1 MSSKRLHEMNDL
13 RDMRLFPISIYAGAT
28 GNVLASIT
36 ATWFINGW
44 YKELWLLWLWAVG
57 LVGLNILPVVLLR
70 WFDSRL
76 KDTPP
81 IGQMNFFRDQH
92 RFATWVYA
100 VAAGN
105 MFFWIVT
112 AWVTFSFSRDIQAL
126 GLLLIM
132 ALVIT
137 TFPAWIRPLCRS
149 R

>member
-1 MSSKRLHEMNDL
+1 MNDL
-13 RDMRLFPISIYAGAT
+13 RDMRLFPLSIYAGAT

-36 ATWFINGW
+36 ATWFISGW
-44 YKELWLLWLWAVG
+44 CEELWLLWLWAVG

-112 AWVTFSFSRDIQAL
+112 AWVTFSFSRNFQTL

-132 ALVIT
+132 ALVMT
-137 TFPAWIRPLCRS
+137 TFPAWIRPLCKS

>member
-1 MSSKRLHEMNDL
+1 MNEL
-13 RDMRLFPISIYAGAT
+13 RDMRLFPLSIYAGAT

-36 ATWFINGW
+36 ATWFISGW
-44 YKELWLLWLWAVG
+44 YNELWLLWLWAVG

-112 AWVTFSFSRDIQAL
+112 AWVTFSYSRDIRAL

-132 ALVIT
+132 ALAIT
-137 TFPAWIRPLCRS
+137 TFPAWIRPLCKS